1 MITKISTLLSTFFY
15 LGKSPFAPGTVG
27 TLGGIVLY
35 YLLVQSGSLVFYSVF
50 TFLFIII
57 SFFVSN
63 KSIEILGEDD
73 PGEIVIDE
81 VCGFLVSMFMIP
93 FGLTN
98 VILGFFLFRFF
109 DILKPFPVRKFEKLP
124 KGYGVVMDDVAAGVY
139 TNIVL
144 HILNYFWV

>member
-1 MITKISTLLSTFFY
+1 MIDRISILLSTFFY

-27 TLGGIVLY
+27 TFGAIALY
-35 YLLVQSGSLVFYSVF
+35 YLLIQPGSLIFYSFF

-57 SFFVSN
+57 SFYVSN
-63 KSIEILGEDD
+63 RSIEILGEDD

-98 VILGFFLFRFF
+98 IILGFFLFRFF
-109 DILKPFPVRKFEKLP
+109 DILKPYPVRKFERLP

-139 TNIVL
+139 TNIIL
-144 HILNYFWV
+144 HIINYFWL

>member
-27 TLGGIVLY
+27 TLGGIALY
-35 YLLVQSGSLVFYSVF
+35 YLLIQPKSLIFYSVF
-50 TFLFIII
+50 TFFFIII

-98 VILGFFLFRFF
+98 IILGFFLFRFF
-109 DILKPFPVRKFEKLP
+109 DIVKPFPVRKFEKLP

-144 HILNYFWV
+144 QIINNSLI

>member
-1 MITKISTLLSTFFY
+1 MVTKISTILSTFFY

-27 TLGGIVLY
+27 TLGAIVLY
-35 YLLVQSGSLVFYSVF
+35 YFLIQTESLIFYSVF
-50 TFLFIII
+50 TILLIFL

-63 KSIEILGEDD
+63 NTIDFLGEDD

-81 VCGFLVSMFMIP
+81 VCGFLVSMFIIP

-109 DILKPFPVRKFEKLP
+109 DIAKPFPVRKFEKLP

-139 TNIVL
+139 ANIVL
-144 HILNYFWV
+144 HIINYYWV